1 MMRLSH
7 HGLIKSSRFGFA
19 YRALSVTPQFSSQAA
34 VLDAF
39 RRNGHLR
46 AKLSPLHAANLGGDR
61 IVEGLLPIRGTYLDL
76 DAAYC
81 ESIGYEFEHCVSAAE
96 RDWFAAIV
104 EGTSSSAIPR
114 EEALTPSAERN
125 AAVLMLRGAEIESFM
140 ARRYPGLKQYGGS
153 GTESLLPLVESIISN
168 SGASGVSRIVIGQA
182 HRGRLALLV
191 ALLNYPARKLFWKL
205 DGNDEIPSNVP
216 GLDDVASHLYVSTQF
231 NKNVHVSLLPNPSHL
246 EAVNPVVMGR
256 VRASQDEGE
265 NAISLLIHGDGAFSG
280 QGVVAECFAAS
291 KTPSFDVN
299 GTLHIVTNNLLAF
312 TASPSIG
319 RSSTYATD
327 FAKSINAPILHV
339 NGEDIPAVLRAATI
353 ACAYRTTF
361 KRDVVID
368 LIGYRR
374 SGHNEVDEPAFTSP
388 KLYNE
393 IKARAPFAS
402 TYGATILG
410 IEGAAAVV
418 ARTNNHFE
426 SEFALARGGGVGTDS
441 SSSTEGAPFTTLGG
455 ATGIGSGS
463 TSSEN
468 GTHVVGDASAYG
480 GKWKN
485 MHPVTRAS
493 ELLINPDTG
502 VKLDTLRRLGIESV
516 SFPKDF
522 NLHDRLQRGHV
533 APRLAALSL
542 DKFAS
547 PTIDWATA
555 EALAFGVTL
564 DEGRF
569 VRLSGQ
575 DVERGTF
582 SHRHAVVIDTHTE
595 TRAHAFSNISAAS
608 SSNGGSRRF
617 RVHSSLLSE
626 EAVLGFEYGY
636 SLQNPNG
643 LVIWEA
649 QFGDFANSA
658 QVVVDT
664 FIATGESKW
673 LRSSGLV
680 MLLPHGQDG
689 AGPEH
694 SSARIERFLQLC
706 NGEAWVGE
714 GACLA
719 DDGKQNSQNEPLN
732 MIIVQPTTPSNYFHL
747 LRRHVTRNFRKP
759 LIIAT
764 PKQLLRLSEATSS
777 LTSFAPGTHFQ
788 PVLNDDKVCNPINDA
803 LILKVIICSGK
814 IFYELDAA
822 RRARK
827 LSSSIALIRIEELA
841 PWPTKLLNV
850 QLARYTNTKSI
861 VWAQD
866 EPANAGAWAWARMH
880 LPSNVTYV
888 GRNAHA
894 TAAVGL
900 KKRFLKSQASII
912 DLALTM

>member
-1 MMRLSH
+1 MMRMINGLQSTRLGSSYRGLS
-7 HGLIKSSRFGFA
+7 IVPPF
-19 YRALSVTPQFSSQAA
+19 LSIRRLQSTQEYPPS

-39 RRNGHLR
+39 RRSGHLR
-46 AKLSPLHAANLGGDR
+46 ATLSPLVAANLGNDR
-61 IVEGLLPIRGTYLDL
+61 VVEGLPSHGKFLDL

-81 ESIGYEFEHCVSAAE
+81 GSIGYEFLHCTTVAE
-96 RDWFAAIV
+96 REWFLAEI
-104 EGTSSSAIPR
+104 EGTSISSS
-114 EEALTPSAERN
+114 LTPSAERN

-153 GTESLLPLVESIISN
+153 GTESLLPCVETIITAT
-168 SGASGVSRIVIGQA
+168 GASGVSRVVIGQA

-205 DGNDEIPSNVP
+205 DGNDEIPYTVP
-216 GLDDVASHLYVSTQF
+216 GLDDVASHLYVSTRF
-231 NKNVHVSLLPNPSHL
+231 NNNVRVSLLPNPSHL

-265 NAISLLIHGDGAFSG
+265 KAISLLIHGDGAFSG

-312 TASPSIG
+312 TAPGSVG

-327 FAKSINAPILHV
+327 FAKSVNAPVLHV
-339 NGEDIPAVLRAATI
+339 NGEDIGAVLRAATL
-353 ACAYRTTF
+353 ACAYRTKF
-361 KRDVVID
+361 KRDIVID

-388 KLYNE
+388 KLYDE
-393 IKARAPFAS
+393 IKKRSPFAALYAS
-402 TYGATILG
+402 NILG
-410 IEGAAAVV
+410 IEGAAAIV

-426 SEFALARGGGVGTDS
+426 SEFALARGAASNAKG
-441 SSSTEGAPFTTLGG
+441 EAGARGAGSPLSTLGG
-455 ATGIGSGS
+455 STGAGSGLS
-463 TSSEN
+463 WSDN
-468 GTHVVGDASAYG
+468 GTHVVGDGSAYG
-480 GKWKN
+480 GAWKD
-485 MHPVTRAS
+485 MHPVLNAS
-493 ELLINPDTG
+493 ELLINLDTG
-502 VKLDTLRRLGIESV
+502 EDIERLRRIGIESV
-516 SFPKDF
+516 TFPIGF
-522 NLHDRLQRGHV
+522 NVHDRLLRGHV
-533 APRLAALSL
+533 APRLSALSK
-542 DKFAS
+542 DKSLS

-564 DEGRF
+564 DEGNS

-582 SHRHAVVIDTHTE
+582 SHRHAVVIDTETE
-595 TRAHAFSNISAAS
+595 ARAYAFHNSAP
-608 SSNGGSRRF
+608 NRF

-636 SLQNPNG
+636 SLQNPKN
-643 LVIWEA
+643 LVIWES
-649 QFGDFANSA
+649 QFGDFTNSA

-706 NGEAWVGE
+706 NGHAWVGAN
-714 GACLA
+714 ACIA
-719 DDGKQNSQNEPLN
+719 DDGKINSQNEPLN
-732 MIIVQPTTPSNYFHL
+732 MVVAQPTTPSNYFHL
-747 LRRHVTRNFRKP
+747 LRRQLKRKFRKP

-777 LTSFAPGTHFQ
+777 LASFVPGTHFQ
-788 PVLNDDKVCNPINDA
+788 PLLNDDKISNTVNDS
-803 LILKVIICSGK
+803 LIHRVILCSGK

-822 RRARK
+822 RRAAK
-827 LSSSIALIRIEELA
+827 LSSSIALIRIEEIA
-841 PWPTKLLNV
+841 PWPTALLDV
-850 QLARYTNTKSI
+850 QLSRYSKAKSV
-861 VWAQD
+861 VWVQD

-888 GRNAHA
+888 GRCAHA

-900 KKRFLKSQASII
+900 KKRFSKSQSSVI
-912 DLALTM
+912 DLALTISN